1 MQAIRSINNN
11 IAICIDSSG
20 KECVAMGKGIG
31 FGKMPH
37 DVPLSL
43 VTHTYYSVDARE
55 LDGIKDIPQDILLFA
70 AREADEIRE
79 ELSYALSPNMAFLL
93 ADHIAFAIK
102 RAREHLQV
110 CMPLTYDVQHN
121 YPEEYRVGRRLVRRI
136 RKAFLVNL
144 GDDEAAGIAMNLV
157 NARQE
162 SVSEQDAARSQGD
175 EEMLE
180 EITEIVEDAF
190 GLTVDRNSFAF
201 SRYATHLHYL
211 FARIHRGEVLHAEGI
226 SSYRD
231 LFEHFPE
238 GIACVERIA
247 RHIEDAWNVALDDD
261 EKLYLVVHVS
271 RICIKGG
278 NRG

>member
-1 MQAIRSINNN
+1 MRAIRGINNN
-11 IAICIDSSG
+11 VAVCIDCAG

-31 FGKMPH
+31 FGAMPREI
-37 DVPLSL
+37 PLSS
-43 VTHTYYSVDARE
+43 VTHTYYSVDVRE
-55 LDGIKDIPQDILLFA
+55 LDGIKDIPQDVLLFA
-70 AREADEIRE
+70 AREADRIRE
-79 ELSYALSPNMAFLL
+79 QLSYALSPNMAFLL

-102 RAREHLQV
+102 RAREHVQA

-121 YPEEYRVGRRLVRRI
+121 YPEEYRVGKQLVRRI
-136 RKAFLVNL
+136 RKEFLVDL

-157 NARQE
+157 NARLD
-162 SVSEQDAARSQGD
+162 SVSKQDAARSLAD

-180 EITEIVEDAF
+180 EITEIVEDEF
-190 GLTVDRNSFAF
+190 GVSVDRSSFAF

-211 FARIHRGEVLHAEGI
+211 FARIHRGEVLRAGGI
-226 SSYRD
+226 SSYKD

-238 GIACVERIA
+238 GISCVERIV
-247 RHIEDAWNVALDDD
+247 RHIEASWKVSLDDD
-261 EKLYLVVHVS
+261 EKLYLVLHVS